1 MRPLARIPIVDI
13 PPGGLVRHAV
23 ANRARAQSLRDDCLA
38 SLPGAVAML
47 LPVMDA
53 LTRYWLKRSC
63 SPYFGEIAALAD
75 ALDMPGIWFLNGC
88 YEWGCTA
95 LARDEGGV
103 PWLARTLDWPFAGLG
118 RHVEIARMQ
127 GAGGGFA
134 AATWPGF
141 AGVLTGMAPGRFAA
155 SINQG
160 PLWRR
165 TRQPW
170 LRPYDL
176 AMNALATGRVRFMP
190 PDHLLRD
197 VFETC
202 GSFAQARR
210 RLETCPVA
218 RPVIFT
224 LAGCRA
230 GETCVIERTE
240 EGFLTREAHTC
251 AANDWLA
258 SKWPWEA
265 RMANEL
271 LLTRSYAEAAE
282 NSGSRRLALAGW
294 QGSFERNSFA
304 WVIPPVLNP
313 YTRIAVEMCPAKGVL
328 RAVGYERSSDGE
340 LAEPVTGISEQI
352 SGFQASA
359 ISDQGSAINH
369 ETF

>member
-1 MRPLARIPIVDI
+1 MRQLPTIPVLDI
-13 PPGGLVRHAV
+13 APGGLVRHAV
-23 ANRARAQSLRDDCLA
+23 ENRARVQSLRDDCMA
-38 SLPGAVAML
+38 SLPGAAAML
-47 LPVMDA
+47 VPVLDA
-53 LTRYWLKRSC
+53 LTRHWLKRSR
-63 SPYFGEIAALAD
+63 SPYVAEIAALVD
-75 ALDMPGIWFLNGC
+75 AFDMPGIWFLNGC

-103 PWLARTLDWPFAGLG
+103 PWLARTLDWPFSGLG
-118 RHVEIARMQ
+118 RHLEIARMQ
-127 GAGGGFA
+127 GAAGGFV
-134 AATWPGF
+134 AATWPAF
-141 AGVLTGMAPGRFAA
+141 AGVLTAMAPGRFAA
-155 SINQG
+155 SINQA
-160 PLWRR
+160 PMWRR
-165 TRQPW
+165 THHPW

-202 GSFAQARR
+202 GSFAEARR

-240 EGFLTREAHTC
+240 QGFLTREADTC

-265 RMANEL
+265 RIANDV
-271 LLTRSYAEAAE
+271 LLTRTYPEAAE
-282 NSGSRRLALAGW
+282 NSCSRRLALAGW

-304 WVIPPVLNP
+304 WVTPPVLNP
-313 YTRIAVEMCPAKGVL
+313 YTRIAVEMCPAKGLL
-328 RAVGYERSSDGE
+328 RAVGYECPPEAE
-340 LAEPVTGISEQI
+340 LAEPVTGIS
-352 SGFQASA
+352 
-359 ISDQGSAINH
+359 DQGSGISVSSIRDQISALGH
-369 ETF
+369 DAF